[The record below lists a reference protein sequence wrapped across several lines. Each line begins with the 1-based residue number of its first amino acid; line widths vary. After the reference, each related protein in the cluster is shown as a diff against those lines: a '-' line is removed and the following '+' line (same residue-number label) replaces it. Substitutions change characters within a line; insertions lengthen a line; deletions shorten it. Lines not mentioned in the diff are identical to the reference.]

1 MFVGSYDYNLH
12 CVDAQTGK
20 MKEAVTTAEESVKI
34 AKEKDPKANTSA
46 LEKMIAD
53 WKSKM

>member
-1 MFVGSYDYNLH
+1 
-12 CVDAQTGK
+12 

-34 AKEKDPKANTSA
+34 AKEKDPKANTSP